1 MSSYKGRPWSYSII
15 GAIVLFMI
23 FTLVL
28 VYIMVSQKIDVL
40 YPDYYER
47 TLQYDVVQ
55 NRLAEGEKS
64 EYEVSHFFSTNKDS
78 MFLNFPSVEKAEGT
92 IAFIKPDNAKSD
104 LIFPFSADS
113 GQSVA
118 LNIKDLQRGAW
129 AIEVEWKSDTVNVLS
144 RFKLTL

>member
-1 MSSYKGRPWSYSII
+1 
-15 GAIVLFMI
+15 
-23 FTLVL
+23 
-28 VYIMVSQKIDVL
+28 
-40 YPDYYER
+40 
-47 TLQYDVVQ
+47 
-55 NRLAEGEKS
+55 
-64 EYEVSHFFSTNKDS
+64 

-129 AIEVEWKSDTVNVLS
+129 AIEVEWKSDTVNVLT